1 MEIKYAILDDYA
13 GFDGLNGLGAAAS
26 LLETEMKL
34 LDFKVHDF
42 GSKIGGSAKDRLRQG
57 GGRGEKMS
65 DEEKKIKAKRYL
77 PTIEE
82 AKGVGGDV
90 RKAFKPEYE
99 DFKAICDGNEA
110 LATLAYI
117 YYYTDGAYLSVY
129 LYANFLE
136 WANSKEAKAETLA
149 YLIERGNDAE
159 FPQHYYVYLSEEDR
173 RAAEFNYTT
182 VMMAVFA
189 IKARRKYEDFD
200 IEIIKK
206 IKAVERHGNYYCLY
220 YSKAKNMDLAFD
232 VFCIEYERALRGE
245 PRIYIVEFMRGGVY
259 ATKAYKRSYRSD
271 EYIKIN
277 SDSLSSD
284 NYVECIK
291 AGRAAWAEKEKWGEK
306 DEFDYT
312 DKQGLFAKVRKGEDY
327 RKGKN
332 AEPHDFLNTFGFR
345 AVEFGES
352 MPDKERWENMNRAY
366 DSLMDLSKVL
376 NLPTEAISMW
386 GTLAI
391 SFGSRGRGGKNA
403 PVAHYETLKKVI
415 NLTRKNGAGSLAHE
429 WMHAVDNWLG
439 NGSRFF
445 SDWIPDSFIGSGYY
459 YRAKKLDSL
468 KGRKKYWS
476 DRKEMFARAFE
487 YYILNKL
494 TDKGLVNEYLVQIPE
509 PKKEQEDYYPYP
521 IPKGCDFF
529 DRPLDVEFRKAEEFF
544 DELFIIK
551 KSMQKKH
558 ENEM

>member
-1 MEIKYAILDDYA
+1 MEIKYAILDDYT
-13 GFDGLNGLGAAAS
+13 GFEGLNGLGAAAS

-34 LDFKVHDF
+34 LEFKVHDF

-57 GGRGEKMS
+57 GSEKMS

-77 PTIEE
+77 PTEEE
-82 AKGVGGDV
+82 AKGVVDV
-90 RKAFKPEYE
+90 RKVFKPEYE
-99 DFKAICDGNEA
+99 DFKNLVGGNEL
-110 LATLAYI
+110 LANLAFF
-117 YYYTDGAYLSVY
+117 YYYQSVSSLRYSILLRWAKDKKGTEAALVSMIEAKNKVEYPAAIDVY
-129 LYANFLE
+129 LPAYDSHMVFE
-136 WANSKEAKAETLA
+136 W
-149 YLIERGNDAE
+149 R
-159 FPQHYYVYLSEEDR
+159 V
-173 RAAEFNYTT
+173 
-182 VMMAVFA
+182 VMMAVLA
-189 IKARRKYEDFD
+189 AKAKEKYEDFD
-200 IEIIKK
+200 IKIALK
-206 IKAVERHGNYYCLY
+206 IKEIERQGRYLLFY
-220 YSKAKNMDLAFD
+220 YSRAKNMDLAFEL
-232 VFCIEYERALRGE
+232 FSIEYERALRGE
-245 PRIYIVEFMRGGVY
+245 PRIYIMEFRSGGVG
-259 ATKAYKRSYRSD
+259 ATKVFKNSYRPG
-271 EYIKIN
+271 EYILIEGKN
-277 SDSLSSD
+277 TPDT
-284 NYVECIK
+284 YVECIK

-345 AVEFGES
+345 AVEFGET

-439 NGSRFF
+439 SGSRFF
-445 SDWIPDSFIGSGYY
+445 SDWLPDSFIGSGYY

-551 KSMQKKH
+551 KAMQKKH
-558 ENEM
+558 EKEM